1 MAVEAVAQ
9 EAGGRRPRRS
19 LRVALLD
26 GLVWLAP
33 KLPRRL
39 LVAAA
44 GLAGEAR
51 YRLKPVAAAR
61 ARRNLVRIA
70 GWLAANDLGPAK
82 ARAAAHDPRALE
94 RLVRSAFRHHAR
106 YYVELVLMPSITS
119 AEMERRLTL
128 SDPALIA
135 EAMRPNHSAIIVGL
149 HYGAVELPGL
159 LISSR
164 TGKRTVTPME
174 DLEDPEIQAW
184 ITRTRGSA
192 GFHLVGLREARRE
205 LSAALRRGETVGL
218 VADRDVTGS
227 GVEVELFGAPARLPI
242 GPALLALEFD
252 VPVYV
257 GAVRRVGHGGYRGDI
272 VALEAPPPGTRRE
285 QVRALLSAEAR
296 AFERIIAVAPEQW
309 WGLFSPIWPDLEAA
323 GRAGAGEREA
333 AA

>member
-1 MAVEAVAQ
+1 MAVEVVAQ
-9 EAGGRRPRRS
+9 AAGGRRPRRS
-19 LRVALLD
+19 RRIALLE

-39 LVAAA
+39 LIAAA
-44 GLAGEAR
+44 GLAGEVR
-51 YRLKPVAAAR
+51 YRSNAAAAAR
-61 ARRNLVRIA
+61 ARRNLGRIA
-70 GWLAANDLGPAK
+70 SWLAANDLGPAK

-106 YYVELVLMPSITS
+106 YYVELVLTPSITN
-119 AEMERRLTL
+119 AELERRLTL
-128 SDPALIA
+128 SDPALVS
-135 EAMRPNHSAIIVGL
+135 EAMRPNHAAIIVGL

-164 TGKRTVTPME
+164 TGRPTVTPME
-174 DLEDPEIQAW
+174 DLADSEIQAW
-184 ITRTRGSA
+184 MIRTRGAA
-192 GFHLVGLREARRE
+192 GFRLVRLREARRE

-218 VADRDVTGS
+218 VADRDITGG

-257 GAVRRVGHGGYRGDI
+257 GTIRRVGHGAYRGDLI
-272 VALEAPPPGTRRE
+272 ALEAPPPGTRRE
-285 QVRALLSAEAR
+285 QVHALLSAEAR

-323 GRAGAGEREA
+323 GEA
-333 AA
+333 A